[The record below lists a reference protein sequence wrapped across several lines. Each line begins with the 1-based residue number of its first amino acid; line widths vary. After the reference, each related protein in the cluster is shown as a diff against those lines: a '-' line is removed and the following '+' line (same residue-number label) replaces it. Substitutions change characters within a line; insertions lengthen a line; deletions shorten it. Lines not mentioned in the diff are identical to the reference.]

1 MVFKSFGSSLSH
13 FIRPR
18 CVLCQLHEAQDV
30 HQMCHG
36 CRSDLLWRGEVLH
49 VQDLSV
55 QVAFAYQW
63 PIDRLIHLYKYQ
75 TRLELQPVFEYGL
88 MQLQRPNV
96 DALLA
101 VPLSPSRLRE
111 RGFNQSHELA
121 KRMAYH
127 WDIPL
132 LSHVRRHDGL
142 RQKGLNRGER
152 LQNLDHAF
160 SCDPNAK
167 ALPRR
172 IAIMDDVLTTG
183 STLLSLAEFLRAEGV
198 KEVTGIV
205 VASQHQFST
214 TK

>member
-1 MVFKSFGSSLSH
+1 M
-13 FIRPR
+13 RPR

-30 HQMCHG
+30 HLLCDG
-36 CRSDLLWRGEVLH
+36 CRSDLLWRGETVH

-75 TRLELQPVFEYGL
+75 ARLELLPVFQYGL
-88 MQLQRPNV
+88 TQLQRPQV

-101 VPLSPSRLRE
+101 VPLSPVRLRE

-132 LSHVRRHDGL
+132 LTHVSRLEGL
-142 RQKGLNRGER
+142 RQKGLSRAER
-152 LQNLDHAF
+152 LQNLDNAF
-160 SCDPNAK
+160 VIDPTIHV
-167 ALPRR
+167 LPCR
-172 IAIMDDVLTTG
+172 IALIDDVLTTG
-183 STLLSLAEFLRAEGV
+183 STLLSLAAYLRAEGV
-198 KEVTGIV
+198 EEVSGIV
-205 VASQHQFST
+205 VASQHQHRSN
-214 TK
+214 K

>member
-1 MVFKSFGSSLSH
+1 MC
-13 FIRPR
+13 PR
-18 CVLCQLHEAQDV
+18 CVLCQLHETNDS
-30 HQMCHG
+30 HPLCHG
-36 CRSDLLWRGEVLH
+36 CRSDLSWRGEALQ

-75 TRLELQPVFEYGL
+75 ARLELLPVFYYGL
-88 MQLQRPNV
+88 MQLKRPQV

-101 VPLSPSRLRE
+101 VPLSPARLRE

-132 LSHVRRHDGL
+132 LTNVGRHDGL
-142 RQKGLNRGER
+142 RQKGLSRGER
-152 LQNLDHAF
+152 LQNLDYAF
-160 SCDPNAK
+160 VIDPTIH

-172 IAIMDDVLTTG
+172 IALIDDVLTTG
-183 STLLSLAEFLRAEGV
+183 STLLSLTAYLRSEGV
-198 KEVTGIV
+198 EEVIGIV
-205 VASQHQFST
+205 VASQHQFGSN
-214 TK
+214 K

>member
-1 MVFKSFGSSLSH
+1 MIFKFIESTLKRV
-13 FIRPR
+13 IRPR
-18 CVLCQLHEAQDV
+18 CVLCQIHEAQDLYPSC
-30 HQMCHG
+30 QG
-36 CRSDLLWRGEVLH
+36 CRSDLPWRGETLQ
-49 VQDLSV
+49 VQDLSI
-55 QVAFAYQW
+55 QVAFAYEW

-75 TRLELQPVFEYGL
+75 ARLDLLPVFQYGL
-88 MQLQRPNV
+88 MQLERPRV

-132 LSHVRRHDGL
+132 LTGVSRREGL
-142 RQKGLNRGER
+142 RQKGLSRGER

-160 SCDPNAK
+160 VFDSTIQ

-172 IAIMDDVLTTG
+172 IALLDDVLTTG
-183 STLLSLAEFLRAEGV
+183 STC
-198 KEVTGIV
+198 
-205 VASQHQFST
+205 
-214 TK
+214 

>member
-1 MVFKSFGSSLSH
+1 MIFKSFCASANR

-18 CVLCQLHEAQDV
+18 CVLCQRHEAQAT
-30 HQMCHG
+30 HHLCHG
-36 CRSDLLWRGEVLH
+36 CHLDLPWRGEMLQ

-75 TRLELQPVFEYGL
+75 ARLELRPVFQYGL
-88 MQLQRPNV
+88 MQLQRPTV

-132 LSHVRRHDGL
+132 LTHISRHDGL
-142 RQKGLNRGER
+142 RQKGLSRGER

-160 SCDPNAK
+160 GCDHRVQT
-167 ALPRR
+167 LPRR
-172 IAIMDDVLTTG
+172 IALIDDVLTTG
-183 STLLSLAEFLRAEGV
+183 STLLSLAAYLHAEGV
-198 KEVTGIV
+198 EEITGIV
-205 VASQHQFST
+205 VASQHQFSAN
-214 TK
+214 K